1 MSRPRVLVVAPYF
14 LPSRQGGRSVRALEY
29 LTHHLGA
36 HYEFVLAAGRRD
48 LNGREDFTD
57 SSCEAARRESGL
69 DIRHLSHGLALPGQ
83 LRSLLDERWD
93 LIYLNSLLSP
103 RFTALPLLL
112 EQGHGRPLL
121 LAPRGEW
128 MPGALAL
135 KRRRKQ
141 AWLLALRALGALRS
155 MHWHATSEEEAAVLR
170 ELDIGPVWLAPDLP
184 PPPPLIPATAAAPVP
199 VGPLSIVYLSRI
211 DRKKNLGFLIDA
223 LHEVR
228 LPMQLSIYGPVADA
242 AYWRECQC
250 KLRGLPAHV
259 QARYCGELAPAE
271 VLEVL
276 SQHELF
282 VLPTRGE
289 NHGYVVGEA
298 LLAGC
303 NVLVS
308 DQTPWNAYRQDQILQ
323 TFPLQATQ
331 FLARAIDAL
340 ASRTP
345 AERRSRRE
353 AAMTLGRRAL
363 DATPAVQATRAM
375 FDAVRP

>member
-1 MSRPRVLVVAPYF
+1 M
-14 LPSRQGGRSVRALEY
+14 
-29 LTHHLGA
+29 
-36 HYEFVLAAGRRD
+36 
-48 LNGREDFTD
+48 
-57 SSCEAARRESGL
+57 
-69 DIRHLSHGLALPGQ
+69 
-83 LRSLLDERWD
+83 
-93 LIYLNSLLSP
+93 
-103 RFTALPLLL
+103 
-112 EQGHGRPLL
+112 
-121 LAPRGEW
+121 
-128 MPGALAL
+128 
-135 KRRRKQ
+135 
-141 AWLLALRALGALRS
+141 
-155 MHWHATSEEEAAVLR
+155 
-170 ELDIGPVWLAPDLP
+170 
-184 PPPPLIPATAAAPVP
+184 
-199 VGPLSIVYLSRI
+199 
-211 DRKKNLGFLIDA
+211 
-223 LHEVR
+223 
-228 LPMQLSIYGPVADA
+228 
-242 AYWRECQC
+242 
-250 KLRGLPAHV
+250 
-259 QARYCGELAPAE
+259 
-271 VLEVL
+271 